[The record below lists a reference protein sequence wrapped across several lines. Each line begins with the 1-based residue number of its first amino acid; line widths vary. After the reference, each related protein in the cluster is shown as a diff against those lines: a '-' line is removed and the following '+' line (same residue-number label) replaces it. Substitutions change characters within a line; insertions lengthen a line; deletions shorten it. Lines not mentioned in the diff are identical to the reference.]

1 MVEQADLAAVRALT
15 DRSKRHLK
23 MALPVLLAVQNNPS
37 RLPPGNRSFLFQK
50 SLNMIQGN
58 FLLKASKKT
67 RRLRGQLTAAA
78 NDLLIWRYP
87 YILPLKNLRIPVS
100 ILRGP
105 TRPDGCPGTLL
116 TAGAE
121 HRIDYLSSRFFGG
134 EYKRETLDRAS
145 LWNLTRTLERLQTLA
160 DMTIACLDR
169 LSTRLFSGSHYL
181 IVPEWVD
188 SSLALPEH
196 LNDLARG
203 NYKLK
208 RELQRV
214 LRISPVYEVSR
225 AEADF
230 EKFYYNMHVPFT
242 RRRYREQ
249 SIVHD
254 FYQMRRVF
262 QEGGLLLLK
271 RNGQTVA
278 GNLFQ
283 RRGQQ
288 LRSVAFGTVNGEWDP
303 VESGAFAALYF
314 SLIKHAKETGC
325 KFVNFGASRPSI
337 SDGVLKYKR
346 KWGGSLTDV
355 YHNHYNFL
363 VRWNGL
369 NEPVASFLSSTPL
382 IFRARGGFSAVC
394 AIDRDERVTEAEA
407 DKIHRSMWMPGL
419 HRLYLISTSGWQPG
433 IISPPQTHLVNATI
447 MVDSRNLCKSK

>member
-1 MVEQADLAAVRALT
+1 
-15 DRSKRHLK
+15 
-23 MALPVLLAVQNNPS
+23 
-37 RLPPGNRSFLFQK
+37 
-50 SLNMIQGN
+50 MIQGN
-58 FLLKASKKT
+58 FRLKGSISA
-67 RRLRGQLTAAA
+67 RRLQGQLTAAA

-87 YILPLKNLRIPVS
+87 YILPLKNLRIPIS

-105 TRPDGCPGTLL
+105 TRPDGRLGTLL
-116 TAGAE
+116 TAGAGN
-121 HRIDYLSSRFFGG
+121 RVDYLASRFFGG
-134 EYKRETLDRAS
+134 EYERETLDRAS
-145 LWNLTRTLERLQTLA
+145 LWNLTRTLERLQTSA

-169 LSTRLFSGSHYL
+169 LSARLFSGSDYL
-181 IVPEWVD
+181 TVPEWVD

-196 LNDLARG
+196 INDLARG

-214 LRISPVYEVSR
+214 LRINPTYEMSQ

-230 EKFYYNMHVPFT
+230 EKFYYNMHVPFM
-242 RRRYREQ
+242 RRRYGEQ
-249 SIVHD
+249 SVVHD

-262 QEGGLLLLK
+262 HQGGLLLLK

-283 RRGQQ
+283 RRSQQ

-314 SLIKHAKETGC
+314 SLVKHAKETGC

-346 KWGGSLTDV
+346 KWGGSLTEV
-355 YHNHYNFL
+355 YYNHYNFL
-363 VRWNGL
+363 VRWNRL
-369 NEPVASFLSSTPL
+369 NGPVTSFLSSTPL
-382 IFRARGGFSAVC
+382 IFRERGGFSAVC
-394 AIDRDERVTEAEA
+394 VIDQDGRVTEAKA

-419 HRLYLISTSGWQPG
+419 CKLYLVSISGYQPG
-433 IISPPQTHLVNATI
+433 INSPPQTDLFDAATI
-447 MVDSRNLCKSK
+447 AESCDLRKLR